1 MQVEGRE
8 MVTVNLDFDPFE
20 SEEEFI
26 LEESEWLSAI
36 DEDVC
41 KDLINKVVFEGF
53 SDIDSDD
60 IRAQQ
65 KLAEGVML
73 DDDADDVLSL
83 SKS

>member
-1 MQVEGRE
+1 

>member
-1 MQVEGRE
+1 

-53 SDIDSDD
+53 SDVDSDD

-65 KLAEGVML
+65 KLGEGVML

>member
-1 MQVEGRE
+1 

-65 KLAEGVML
+65 KLGEGVML

>member
-65 KLAEGVML
+65 KLGEGVML